1 MCSSYPNGLILSRS
15 DIALT
20 SWYQLLASQLPATCK
35 LAKQFL
41 RVNQKQDPL
50 TIYMHETGAKGT
62 IYEHMIVT
70 DYAMRIILADKKKPD
85 ILDHLYVLKSLRKAD
100 RVVTKINKA
109 NQQKER
115 LNIRAKRKRSYR
127 P

>member
-1 MCSSYPNGLILSRS
+1 MFPSYPNGLILSTP

-35 LAKQFL
+35 LPKQFL

-50 TIYMHETGAKGT
+50 TIYMHETGSKGT

-70 DYAMRIILADKKKPD
+70 DYAMRMILADEKKPH
-85 ILDHLYVLKSLRKAD
+85 ILDHLYVLTSLRKAD

-115 LNIRAKRKRSYR
+115 LNIRAKRKRSCR